1 MEIKIIKLNGSDFL
15 ELSIDDSQRQWTRVF
30 LVTASA
36 RTLLGAD
43 IYSIIRAKLK
53 AALQPLNAADFA
65 GQIDK
70 IPVVNILNLSENH
83 YSLYLG
89 KDTDG
94 LSVLYFSN
102 SEGVLTNSLV
112 LDINILEKE
121 LNC

>member
-15 ELSIDDSQRQWTRVF
+15 ELSIDDSQHQWTRVF
-30 LVTASA
+30 LVTASG
-36 RTLLGAD
+36 RTRLGAD
-43 IYSIIRAKLK
+43 IYSIIHAKLK

-70 IPVVNILNLSENH
+70 IPVVNILNFSENH
-83 YSLYLG
+83 YSLYMG
-89 KDTDG
+89 KDDNSR
-94 LSVLYFSN
+94 SVLFFSN